1 MIKRKPNPQQS
12 RQTPNGNVLVGCLI
26 ALGIAL
32 VLVII
37 STIFVV
43 NSWRGWI
50 SGGIKQGLTAVLDE
64 TQIQQLEKDEI
75 NAHIDTLM
83 TRFVDKDISTEDL
96 FLITAEIFEG
106 PLLPMGIVEA
116 SYAGYF
122 DESDLD
128 DEAKANAKI
137 QLGRLA
143 YGIHTEDISMDDL
156 DAILAPIS
164 VPADENNGAVQIQVG
179 SQDLELKAP
188 KDVTTEELLEVIANA
203 QAAADQAE
211 VDTLPPTID
220 LSDEVGKAIAKA
232 LGEDP
237 ELWVPGAED
246 DGTAEDNTTEEDT
259 AKEDTTED
267 DTTEDIEPGAES
279 DDGP

>member
-1 MIKRKPNPQQS
+1 MNTMNTLRPKSS
-12 RQTPNGNVLVGCLI
+12 RDGNILVGCLI
-26 ALGIAL
+26 ALGVAL
-32 VLVII
+32 ILII
-37 STIFVV
+37 VSVVFVM
-43 NSWRGWI
+43 NSWRGWV

-64 TQIQQLEKDEI
+64 TQIEQIEKDEI
-75 NAHIDTLM
+75 NTHIETLM

-116 SYAGYF
+116 SYEGYF
-122 DESDLD
+122 AHSQLD
-128 DEAKANAKI
+128 DETKTDAKV

-143 YGIHTEDISMDDL
+143 HGIYTEDISMDDL

-164 VPADENNGAVQIQVG
+164 IPADENNGAVQIQVG
-179 SQDLELKAP
+179 SEDFELKSP
-188 KDVTTEELLEVIANA
+188 EDVTSEELIEVIANA
-203 QAAADQAE
+203 RAAADEAG
-211 VDTLPPTID
+211 VDEIPAVID

-237 ELWVPGAED
+237 ELWVPGAKSD
-246 DGTAEDNTTEEDT
+246 DAAEED
-259 AKEDTTED
+259 KPDV
-267 DTTEDIEPGAES
+267 GS